1 MQRPA
6 LELAD
11 VFRRHGDAYLQ
22 DHAEHVGR
30 GERRVMGAIAACRT
44 ATLGGHVEHC
54 DACGLTR
61 VAYNSCRNRHCPKCQ
76 GTARAAW
83 LSARQAELLPV
94 PYFHVVFTLP
104 RAAAEIAFQN
114 KALVYALLM
123 RAAAEAMI
131 ALAAKRLRAK
141 IGLLAVLHTWGQTL
155 THHPHV
161 HCVVPGGG
169 VSLDGKR
176 WIVCKPGFF
185 LPVKALARTFRRS
198 FLAGLEAAFDKGA
211 LRFFGELAPL
221 AERRAFAARVRSL
234 RKIDWVVYAKPPFG
248 GPSQVLAY
256 LARYTHRAA
265 IANSRL
271 VEITDDEVAFAY
283 KDYRR
288 NGRRGIMR
296 LAPDEFIRRFL
307 VHVLPDGFHRIRYYG
322 FLARGDRNEKLELCR
337 KLAGCRSSR
346 RSGRPDQ
353 RTKIRRRRRHPLSR
367 LRRTH
372 AAQRPR
378 PALQAA
384 SFPVRHVMSPAI
396 PCPSTMSFLLPS
408 PPFQLARRRSASPSP
423 SLTGFVA
430 AKPPRPASQPN
441 FRRLLCPISISI
453 FMESGATPPPP
464 NRAVA
469 PFPHSG

>member
-1 MQRPA
+1 MERPA

-11 VFRRHGDAYLQ
+11 VFRRHGDAYLR
-22 DHAEHVGR
+22 DHARHLGR

-44 ATLGGHVEHC
+44 AALGGHVEHC

-76 GTARAAW
+76 GAARAAW
-83 LSARQAELLPV
+83 LAARQAELLPV
-94 PYFHVVFTLP
+94 PYFHLVFTLP
-104 RAAAEIAFQN
+104 PAAAEIAFQN

-123 RAAAEAMI
+123 RCAAEATI
-131 ALAAKRLRAK
+131 RLAAKRLRAK
-141 IGLLAVLHTWGQTL
+141 IGLLTVLHTWGQTL
-155 THHPHV
+155 THHPHA

-185 LPVKALARTFRRS
+185 LPVKALARIFRGS

-211 LRFFGELAPL
+211 LSFFGELTAL
-221 AERRAFAARVRSL
+221 AERRAFAAHIRSL

-271 VEITDDEVAFAY
+271 VEITEDDVAFAY

-288 NGRRGIMR
+288 NGRRRIMR
-296 LAPDEFIRRFL
+296 LAPNEFIRRFL
-307 VHVLPDGFHRIRYYG
+307 LHVLPDGFHRIRHYG

-337 KLAGCRSSR
+337 KLA
-346 RSGRPDQ
+346 
-353 RTKIRRRRRHPLSR
+353 
-367 LRRTH
+367 
-372 AAQRPR
+372 AANQSDDPQT
-378 PALQAA
+378 PTGEQKSAVDA
-384 SFPVRHVMSPAI
+384 AI
-396 PCPSTMSFLLPS
+396 PCPDCGALMRRIGAV
-408 PPFQLARRRSASPSP
+408 PPFRS
-423 SLTGFVA
+423 
-430 AKPPRPASQPN
+430 RP
-441 FRRLLCPISISI
+441 FRCDTS
-453 FMESGATPPPP
+453 
-464 NRAVA
+464 
-469 PFPHSG
+469 